1 MDYVL
6 DEILHG
12 PTRVCVLVSL
22 LDRVCVAHNSRE
34 YRWRR
39 QQTTGGRGKHIYRST
54 SDRAIVRMFCPNAP
68 SSSTEHP
75 MNPAPSGLQSFCA
88 SRPFLRVPVLPSNK
102 PRKHY

>member
-34 YRWRR
+34 YR
-39 QQTTGGRGKHIYRST
+39 
-54 SDRAIVRMFCPNAP
+54 
-68 SSSTEHP
+68 
-75 MNPAPSGLQSFCA
+75 
-88 SRPFLRVPVLPSNK
+88 
-102 PRKHY
+102 